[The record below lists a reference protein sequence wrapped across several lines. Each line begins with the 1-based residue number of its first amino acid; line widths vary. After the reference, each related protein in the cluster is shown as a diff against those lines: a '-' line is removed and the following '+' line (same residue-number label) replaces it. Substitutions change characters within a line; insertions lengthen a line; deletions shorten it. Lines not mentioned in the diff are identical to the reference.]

1 MNIDFEAKICRA
13 FFYKRC
19 CERLFYELTS
29 KKKRGEFLCKMSH
42 TSKLYVGDCI
52 CLELKMPPS
61 IGDIIDFLKDDM
73 CYFITTFEKYDGRF
87 YELSSVLPDVW
98 ANGMPYMLV
107 NQECNRAYL
116 ETEYNFSEHIS
127 YFLKV

>member
-1 MNIDFEAKICRA
+1 
-13 FFYKRC
+13 
-19 CERLFYELTS
+19 
-29 KKKRGEFLCKMSH
+29 
-42 TSKLYVGDCI
+42 
-52 CLELKMPPS
+52 MPPS